1 MARDHRRLRVFQIAD
16 SLVLDVYQVTAAL
29 PVAERYGLQAQLRRA
44 AVSVAANIVEGSARR
59 TTGEYLNFL
68 NQANGSAAEVAYLL
82 TVADRLKFLGDVDVL
97 PLTEK
102 YAHLQ
107 RGLQTIINVLGAR
120 DLWPATTRHAS
131 SPKSEA

>member
-1 MARDHRRLRVFQIAD
+1 MARDHRRLHVFQIAD

-68 NQANGSAAEVAYLL
+68 NQTNGSAAEVAYLL
-82 TVADRLKFLGDVDVL
+82 TVADRLKILEDADVL
-97 PLTEK
+97 PLTDK
-102 YAHLQ
+102 YAKLQ
-107 RGLQTIINVLGAR
+107 RGLQAIINVLGDAR
-120 DLWPATTRHAS
+120 PTSATTRHG
-131 SPKSEA
+131 